1 MGAGPGI
8 ESKDRIGRYRFPGR
22 EERSKEFLSQ
32 HDDLAINGCRLISQV
47 PVPVNSYLDLAPD
60 FTHCSIF
67 IGACRCEMGT
77 GWAMRNRI
85 FQS

>member
-60 FTHCSIF
+60 FTHCSDF
-67 IGACRCEMGT
+67 HR
-77 GWAMRNRI
+77 
-85 FQS
+85 SLPL